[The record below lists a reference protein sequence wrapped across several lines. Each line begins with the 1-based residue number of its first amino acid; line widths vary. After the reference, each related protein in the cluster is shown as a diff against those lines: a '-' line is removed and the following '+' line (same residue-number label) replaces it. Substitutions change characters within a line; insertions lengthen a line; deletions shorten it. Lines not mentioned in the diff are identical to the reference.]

1 MTIDTKFAIDEKV
14 YIVYKENDEVKV
26 FKDVIK
32 EILITETQTIY
43 YGSIVGWELKEDDLV
58 SDADRDK
65 VINKIDELIKKED
78 V

>member
-43 YGSIVGWELKEDDLV
+43 YGSIVGWELKEDD
-58 SDADRDK
+58 SH
-65 VINKIDELIKKED
+65 
-78 V
+78 

>member
-43 YGSIVGWELKEDDLV
+43 YGLIVGWELKEDDLV